1 MSKEII
7 HHYALLG
14 LSKPNQIDY
23 VLGEEISFKLSNN
36 EKKYFFEESE
46 INLSA
51 GYAVKDAL
59 EYFKKEFPSGNV
71 YYRNSRYAG
80 GGSLQYLEFE
90 NVLND
95 LTVSKEQKR
104 LMNKSY

>member
-14 LSKPNQIDY
+14 LSKPTQIDH

-46 INLSA
+46 INSNVDCAL
-51 GYAVKDAL
+51 KDAL
-59 EYFKKEFPSGNV
+59 EYFKKKFPTGNL

-80 GGSLQYLEFE
+80 GGALQYLEFE
-90 NVLND
+90 NVLKD
-95 LTVSKEQKR
+95 LTVSNEQNR